1 MRLWI
6 AVLGLLSLT
15 AAVRAEV
22 KSVSVL
28 AGGVL

>member
-1 MRLWI
+1 MRLWM

-15 AAVRAEV
+15 AVARAEV
-22 KSVSVL
+22 KSVSVQ